1 MDGLPETAFEFTIV
15 FLAYYES
22 SNPLSSSI
30 SKSHSFSLD
39 MGLDLNCFAFVVLQ
53 SSSDESSKLNTSFS
67 GFTALFIVLFVVS

>member
-1 MDGLPETAFEFTIV
+1 MDGLPETAFEFTIE

-30 SKSHSFSLD
+30 SKSHSFSLE
-39 MGLDLNCFAFVVLQ
+39 MGLDLKFFAFVVLQ